1 MSAILFEVILIAV
14 LLLANGVFAM
24 SEMALVSSRKARL
37 KTRAE
42 DGDQGAAVALSLAES
57 PSRFLSTVQI
67 GITLIGIFA
76 GAVGGATLSDK
87 VGAMIA
93 PIPLIGAYSQ
103 QIAFGLVVGS
113 ITYGSLVF
121 GELVPKRLALQH
133 PEFISALVSRP
144 MLGLS
149 KIASPLV
156 YVLSASTELIFA
168 LMRIQPRTD
177 SAVTEE
183 EVAGMV
189 REGFE
194 AGVLH
199 EKESEIVHNVLGL
212 DRLTVRHI
220 MTPRP
225 RIVWIDVND
234 THEAVWHKIVVSH
247 HSQFPVYEGNLD
259 HIVGILSVKSIYANI
274 AAGLPVKIRELTTP
288 ALIIPQMQS
297 AIDLLETL
305 KRQHRHVAF
314 ATDEYGSV
322 TGLVT
327 LNDITEAIVGEMP
340 SPGDRRT
347 QSFVKRDDGSVLVDA
362 MIGIEEL
369 EEYFKEIDLSEE
381 EERRY
386 STLAGFV
393 CEQLGRIPGEG
404 ESFEFEG
411 YRFEVLDMDRQR
423 VDKVLISKLN
433 SAPPA
438 EAQS

>member
-1 MSAILFEVILIAV
+1 
-14 LLLANGVFAM
+14 
-24 SEMALVSSRKARL
+24 
-37 KTRAE
+37 
-42 DGDQGAAVALSLAES
+42 
-57 PSRFLSTVQI
+57 
-67 GITLIGIFA
+67 
-76 GAVGGATLSDK
+76 
-87 VGAMIA
+87 
-93 PIPLIGAYSQ
+93 
-103 QIAFGLVVGS
+103 
-113 ITYGSLVF
+113 
-121 GELVPKRLALQH
+121 
-133 PEFISALVSRP
+133 
-144 MLGLS
+144 
-149 KIASPLV
+149 
-156 YVLSASTELIFA
+156 
-168 LMRIQPRTD
+168 PRTD

>member
-168 LMRIQPRTD
+168 LMRI
-177 SAVTEE
+177 
-183 EVAGMV
+183 
-189 REGFE
+189 
-194 AGVLH
+194 
-199 EKESEIVHNVLGL
+199 
-212 DRLTVRHI
+212 
-220 MTPRP
+220 
-225 RIVWIDVND
+225 
-234 THEAVWHKIVVSH
+234 
-247 HSQFPVYEGNLD
+247 
-259 HIVGILSVKSIYANI
+259 
-274 AAGLPVKIRELTTP
+274 
-288 ALIIPQMQS
+288 
-297 AIDLLETL
+297 
-305 KRQHRHVAF
+305 
-314 ATDEYGSV
+314 
-322 TGLVT
+322 
-327 LNDITEAIVGEMP
+327 
-340 SPGDRRT
+340 
-347 QSFVKRDDGSVLVDA
+347 
-362 MIGIEEL
+362 
-369 EEYFKEIDLSEE
+369 
-381 EERRY
+381 
-386 STLAGFV
+386 
-393 CEQLGRIPGEG
+393 
-404 ESFEFEG
+404 
-411 YRFEVLDMDRQR
+411 
-423 VDKVLISKLN
+423 
-433 SAPPA
+433 
-438 EAQS
+438 